1 MLKNNFYN
9 DSKGRSYFTP
19 RLLLKFVCIISFFRF
34 NQYMVLKMK
43 KKSYLAR
50 HIFFLKFRIEIK
62 KKKHTQTNMHFKYLT
77 IWWYDNCLI
86 ESYVYFWCL
95 STIFESRQFFDAQF
109 YIQWERKSFVY
120 FFFFL
125 FMCRLIFLSV
135 GLHSCILSI
144 LFFIY
149 VCIIGVHDCI
159 QHHMYYNY
167 VTCTWMTPCYVHVC
181 IFSSLLNKWDH

>member
-43 KKSYLAR
+43 NKSYFAR

-62 KKKHTQTNMHFKYLT
+62 KNKQTNMHFKYLT

-86 ESYVYFWCL
+86 ASYVYFWCL
-95 STIFESRQFFDAQF
+95 PTIFESRQFFDAQF

-120 FFFFL
+120 FFFFVYVSSNL
-125 FMCRLIFLSV
+125 FVCWSPLLYFEY
-135 GLHSCILSI
+135 
-144 LFFIY
+144 FFF
-149 VCIIGVHDCI
+149 HFDCI

-167 VTCTWMTPCYVHVC
+167 VTCTWMTP
-181 IFSSLLNKWDH
+181 LLCTCMYLFVFT

>member
-43 KKSYLAR
+43 KKKLFSKAY
-50 HIFFLKFRIEIK
+50 IFSKIQNRNK
-62 KKKHTQTNMHFKYLT
+62 KKTNKQTNMHFKYLT

-95 STIFESRQFFDAQF
+95 PTIFESRQFFDAKF

-120 FFFFL
+120 FFFFYVSSNL
-125 FMCRLIFLSV
+125 FVCWSPLLYFEYFVFHICVYNRGSW
-135 GLHSCILSI
+135 LHLA
-144 LFFIY
+144 
-149 VCIIGVHDCI
+149 
-159 QHHMYYNY
+159 
-167 VTCTWMTPCYVHVC
+167 PHV
-181 IFSSLLNKWDH
+181 L